1 MRTLSRTPAR
11 TLARR
16 TLALV
21 AALAC
26 GGLTAPLLA
35 ADPIRIGAF
44 VSATGPASLLG
55 DPELK
60 TLELYVEK
68 INEQGG
74 VLGRELELI
83 HYDDAGRASEAR
95 RYANRLLRSDRVD
108 LLIGGSTTGTTMAAV
123 PLAERAGRPLISMA
137 GAIEITEPVRPWIF
151 KTPQTDRMAAE
162 RVLEDMQ
169 QRGIERIGLI
179 SGTDSFGR
187 SGREQTHAI
196 AADYGIEIV
205 ADRTYGPQDTDMTSQ
220 LTRIRNTEGVEAVFN
235 FGFGQGPAIV
245 TRNYAHLGIE
255 LPLYQSHGVASDRFL
270 ELVGS
275 AGEGVRLPASPLL
288 VPDALPEDDPQRPVV
303 QAYKEAYEARWGES
317 VSTFGGYAYDALML
331 AVEAMEKAGTTEP
344 EAVRSALERI
354 EGFVGVTGTFNLSP
368 EDHNGLDPSSFRLL
382 EVRDGRW
389 HLVD

>member
-1 MRTLSRTPAR
+1 MRK
-11 TLARR
+11 
-16 TLALV
+16 
-21 AALAC
+21 
-26 GGLTAPLLA
+26 LTAIAVLLTGTFIGVGCDQGSE
-35 ADPIRIGAF
+35 DPIRIGAF

-60 TLELYVEK
+60 TLEMYVEK
-68 INEQGG
+68 INAEGG

-83 HYDDAGRASEAR
+83 HYDDGGRASEAR
-95 RYANRLLRSDRVD
+95 RYANRLLRSDNVD
-108 LLIGGSTTGTTMAAV
+108 FLIGGTTTGTTMAAV
-123 PLAERAGRPLISMA
+123 PLAERSEIPFISMA
-137 GAIEITEPVRPWIF
+137 GAIEITEPVRDWVF

-162 RVLEDMQ
+162 RILQDMQ
-169 QRGIERIGLI
+169 NEGIERIGLI

-187 SGREQTHAI
+187 SGREQTKEI

-205 ADRTYGPQDTDMTSQ
+205 ADRTYGPDDTDMTSQ
-220 LTRIRNTEGVEAVFN
+220 LTRINNNDEVEAIFN

-245 TRNYAHLGIE
+245 TRNYEHLGID

-288 VPDALPEDDPQRPVV
+288 VPDALPDDDPQKAVV
-303 QAYKEAYEARWGES
+303 QGYKQEYEQRWEES

-331 AVEAMEKAGTTEP
+331 AVAAMERAGSAEP
-344 EAVRSALERI
+344 AQVRDALEQT
-354 EGFVGVTGTFNLSP
+354 EDFAGVTGIFNITP
-368 EDHNGLDPSSFRLL
+368 EDHNGLEPESFRLL

-389 HLVD
+389 ELID